1 MAAAWSLRVASG
13 CAGDIL
19 RYHHVVADI
28 LIRGVPETVV
38 SAIDSKAA
46 SVGLSRVEYLRRVL
60 LREQADPSGE
70 VTIESLER
78 FADMFSDLTR
88 PDVMADAWS

>member
-1 MAAAWSLRVASG
+1 MT
-13 CAGDIL
+13 
-19 RYHHVVADI
+19 DI
-28 LIRGVPETVV
+28 LIRDVPETVV

-60 LREQADPSGE
+60 LREQVGPSSE
-70 VTIESLER
+70 VTKESLER
-78 FADMFSDLTR
+78 FADTFCDLAR

>member
-1 MAAAWSLRVASG
+1 MLDSKVSG
-13 CAGDIL
+13 CARDIL

-28 LIRGVPETVV
+28 LIRDIPETVV
-38 SAIDSKAA
+38 SAIDSKAT
-46 SVGLSRVEYLRRVL
+46 SVGLSRAEYRRRVL

-70 VTIESLER
+70 VTKESLER
-78 FADMFSDLTR
+78 FADTFCDLAR